1 MTEKP
6 KFAEQAPFTAGS
18 DSHSL
23 NTQNAKKVYA
33 DIIDLSHH
41 QSATRP
47 HMSLHD
53 RAAQFAP
60 FAALSGYDDMV
71 TETARLTDTEIELSD
86 SEIEIELSDSEIEI
100 INSVIA
106 EIASLT
112 ENGAHPT
119 VSVTHFIPDPHK
131 HGGRYE
137 PFTGVVKRVD
147 PIKKQLIF
155 YGSDSTEDKTVPTI
169 DVDLAKVIHI
179 AVISDRP

>member
-6 KFAEQAPFTAGS
+6 KNTEQAPFTAGS
-18 DSHSL
+18 DPHSL
-23 NTQNAKKVYA
+23 TAQNAKKVYA
-33 DIIDLSHH
+33 DIIDLPHH
-41 QSATRP
+41 QSASRP

-86 SEIEIELSDSEIEI
+86 SEIDI
-100 INSVIA
+100 INGIIT
-106 EIASLT
+106 EISALI

-119 VSVTHFIPDPHK
+119 VSVTYFIPDPHK

-137 PFTGVVKRVD
+137 TFKGIVKRVD
-147 PIKKQLIF
+147 PIKKQLNF
-155 YGSDSTEDKTVPTI
+155 YGCSSTEDRTVPTVDI
-169 DVDLAKVIHI
+169 DLAKVIHI
-179 AVISDRP
+179 TVISNQP